1 LDPQNLK
8 IVLAFSLDDQAWIR
22 RSSIV
27 VPKYWAGHGVAPM
40 AGDALRIG
48 GRQFV
53 IQGRVWEHDG
63 TTPVLRLFLSSGHA
77 ESDTVFGNFTS

>member
-1 LDPQNLK
+1 MDQQNLK
-8 IVLAFSLDDQAWIR
+8 IVLAFSLEDQAWLR

-27 VPKYWAGHGVAPM
+27 VPKYWTGHNVAPA

-53 IQGRVWEHDG
+53 VQARVWEHDG
-63 TTPVLRLFLSSGHA
+63 NVTILRLFLSGGHA
-77 ESDTVFGNFTS
+77 ESDTVFG

>member
-1 LDPQNLK
+1 MEPQNLK
-8 IVLAFSLDDQAWIR
+8 IILAFSLDDQAWIR

-27 VPKYWAGHGVAPM
+27 VPKYWAGHAVAPA

-53 IQGRVWEHDG
+53 VQGRVWEHDG
-63 TTPVLRLFLSSGHA
+63 STPVPRLYLSSGHA
-77 ESDTVFGNFTS
+77 ESDTVFGTFT

>member
-1 LDPQNLK
+1 MESQNLK
-8 IVLAFSLDDQAWIR
+8 IILAFSLDDQAWIR

-27 VPKYWAGHGVAPM
+27 VPKYWAGHGVAPA

-53 IQGRVWEHDG
+53 VQGRVWEHDG
-63 TTPVLRLFLSSGHA
+63 ATPVLRLYLSSGHA
-77 ESDTVFGNFTS
+77 ESDTVFGTFT

>member
-1 LDPQNLK
+1 MDQQNLK
-8 IVLAFSLDDQAWIR
+8 IVLAFSLEDQAWLR

-27 VPKYWAGHGVAPM
+27 VPKYWAGHNVAPA

-53 IQGRVWEHDG
+53 VQARVWEHDG
-63 TTPVLRLFLSSGHA
+63 SVPILRLFLSGGHA
-77 ESDTVFGNFTS
+77 ESDTVFG